1 MYLIKRVKG
10 HFLLILS
17 LSFTKSF
24 FVFEVDCVHNK
35 DNKDEMLS
43 NIISN
48 CVNFKSIRRTKNK

>member
-17 LSFTKSF
+17 LPFAKSF
-24 FVFEVDCVHNK
+24 FVFEADCVLNK

-48 CVNFKSIRRTKNK
+48 CVSFKSTRRTKNK